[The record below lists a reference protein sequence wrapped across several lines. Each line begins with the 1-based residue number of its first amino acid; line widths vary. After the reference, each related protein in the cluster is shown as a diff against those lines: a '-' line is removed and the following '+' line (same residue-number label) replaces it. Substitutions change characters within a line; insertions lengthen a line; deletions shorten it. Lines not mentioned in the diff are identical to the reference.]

1 MARRDEKDPVKSIRN
16 RSVFT
21 RSEMGG
27 TPAEDAQCDNPW
39 DRMLQHDDRWNR
51 HGTRRL
57 PKVDLLT
64 VLVLLGVGAL
74 IISAVLLMR

>member
-27 TPAEDAQCDNPW
+27 TPAEDAQFDNPW
-39 DRMLQHDDRWNR
+39 DRMLQHDDRWKR
-51 HGTRRL
+51 QGPRRMM
-57 PKVDLLT
+57 KADVLT
-64 VLVLLGVGAL
+64 VLVLVGVGML
-74 IISAVLLMR
+74 VIGAVMLMK